1 MDEGRDTRG
10 PITDRTPA
18 LVSDVMPPE
27 LRESAGVA
35 VLRRKLLWLAF
46 TRIAT
51 MLILVAATTL
61 ITGDVRLTY
70 LRGIRTVLIWVGI
83 MGLIP
88 SALYFPALYSV
99 QTLRGL
105 RTIAFLMMTQDC
117 LFAAIMVGVT
127 GGTQSAFTFFFSLTI
142 ILASVIVGRGGTLFS
157 ALVSC
162 AFLGAMGLYETR
174 VLTTPTFLGDFLIQ
188 GSVYSVL
195 SSIGI
200 NVVGFAAV
208 GFLSNYLAEQVRR
221 SDIQRERYRVS
232 LEDLRQLHQSI
243 LTSVASGIVTCRLD
257 HRVLHMNR
265 AAEAFLGV
273 SDRRARGRLL
283 REVFPEAAD
292 AVASSRTVFEAE
304 RRTEGGRSR
313 SLLVTVTPLMSA
325 AGQMFGRILAVE
337 DVSLIKHME
346 ARLKAEERLATLGKL
361 AAVVAHEIR
370 NPLAAISAS
379 AQMIGLSGGLAPD
392 EKQAVG
398 IVIREA
404 ERLNLWVSDLL
415 DYARPKVGEKA
426 PVRVADLL
434 SEVVEVVRADPAAAR
449 IEVDL
454 DVEPDATV
462 FGDSHRLYR
471 VFLNLARNAVEAMPD
486 GGRLRVAAWREPGE
500 VPGMTTVVVTVTDN
514 GHGIPREDL
523 DKVFDAF
530 FTTKSGGT
538 GLGLA
543 VVARVV
549 EEHGGRVEVWSDPN
563 VGTRFSIRLPEYSVS
578 TS

>member
-1 MDEGRDTRG
+1 MDPAQNTRG

-18 LVSDVMPPE
+18 IISEVMPPE
-27 LRESAGVA
+27 FRESAGVA

-51 MLILVAATTL
+51 MLILVAATAL
-61 ITGDVRLTY
+61 LTGDVRLTY

-88 SALYFPALYSV
+88 STLYFPALYSLE
-99 QTLRGL
+99 TLRGL
-105 RTIAFLMMTQDC
+105 RVLAFLMILQDC
-117 LFAAIMVGVT
+117 LFATVMVGVT

-142 ILASVIVGRGGTLFS
+142 IIASVTVGRNGTLFA
-157 ALVSC
+157 ALISSG
-162 AFLGAMGLYETR
+162 FLGVMGLYETR
-174 VLTTPTFLGDFLIQ
+174 VLTAPTFFGDFLTQ

-200 NVVGFAAV
+200 NVVGFGAV

-221 SDIQRERYRVS
+221 SEIQRDRYRVS

-243 LTSVASGIVTCRLD
+243 LASVASGIVTCRMD
-257 HRVLHMNR
+257 DRVLHLNR

-273 SDRRARGRLL
+273 TDRRTKGRPL

-292 AVASSRTVFEAE
+292 AVAADRTVFEVE

-325 AGQMFGRILAVE
+325 AGQMIGRILAVE
-337 DVSLIKHME
+337 DVSLIKQME
-346 ARLKAEERLATLGKL
+346 ARLKAEERLATIGKL

-379 AQMIGLSGGLAPD
+379 AQMIGLSGGLAAD

-415 DYARPKVGEKA
+415 EYARPKVGEKG
-426 PVRVADLL
+426 PVRVAELL
-434 SEVVEVVRADPAAAR
+434 SQVVEVVRADPAAAR

-454 DVEPDATV
+454 DLEPDATV
-462 FGDSHRLYR
+462 FGDSQRLYR
-471 VFLNLARNAVEAMPD
+471 VFLNLARNAVEAMPE
-486 GGRLRVAAWREPGE
+486 GGRLRMAAWREPGE
-500 VPGMTTVVVTVTDN
+500 VPGIRTVVVTVTDN

-530 FTTKSGGT
+530 FTTKAGGT

-549 EEHGGRVEVWSDPN
+549 EEHGGRVEVWSDPT
-563 VGTRFSIRLPEYSVS
+563 VGTRFSIRLPEYSTA